1 MSRAL
6 RSMPEH
12 STTSPATLTKA
23 LLRAAQELGLSA
35 DLSSLLQSS
44 PDDIASLQSGARVLD
59 AQREEWMRALKIVS
73 LFRTLVSLVGT
84 TERARAWLGSPN
96 QALGA
101 SPIELLRSSDAE
113 RVHRYLDAVS
123 KHELRMP
130 PRWRREH

>member
-1 MSRAL
+1 
-6 RSMPEH
+6 MPEH

-35 DLSSLLQSS
+35 DLPALLQSS
-44 PDDIASLQSGARVLD
+44 PDDVASLQSGARVLD
-59 AQREEWMRALKIVS
+59 AQRIEWQGALRIVS
-73 LFRTLVSLVGT
+73 LFRTLVSLTGT
-84 TERARAWLGSPN
+84 TERARAWLASPN

-101 SPIELLRSSDAE
+101 SPVELLRTPDAE
-113 RVHRYLDAVS
+113 RVYRYLDAVL